1 MTNQHTLET
10 LNQLTIKERIVS
22 EDFGFFSVVFVGG
35 SELQCCLAEHP
46 VLWGKYQNK
55 IIADDCGFTE
65 GICGDVNEWAMR
77 EDGQADHILD
87 FLLAQAKIAKVEVV

>member
-1 MTNQHTLET
+1 MPNQHTLET
-10 LNQLTIKERIVS
+10 LNQLTIKERIVN

-35 SELQCCLAEHP
+35 SELQCCLIENKY
-46 VLWGKYQNK
+46 GKGYLK
-55 IIADDCGFTE
+55 AIRDDYNGHDW

-87 FLLAQAKIAKVEVV
+87 FLLAQAKIAKVEIV